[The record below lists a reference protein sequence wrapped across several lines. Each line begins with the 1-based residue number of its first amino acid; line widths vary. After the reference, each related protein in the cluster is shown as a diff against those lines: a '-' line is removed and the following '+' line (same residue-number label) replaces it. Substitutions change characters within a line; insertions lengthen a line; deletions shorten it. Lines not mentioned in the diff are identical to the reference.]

1 MWSISLFLVLC
12 SLTFFFVQRLFCA
25 TKGDVKKVGLVI
37 LSPFPDFPETGEGG
51 AIMIVGQLKCGIQC
65 VPMHARP
72 NNHGGENE
80 LC

>member
-37 LSPFPDFPETGEGG
+37 LSPFPDFPETKEGG
-51 AIMIVGQLKCGIQC
+51 AIMIVGQLKCGI
-65 VPMHARP
+65 
-72 NNHGGENE
+72 
-80 LC
+80 